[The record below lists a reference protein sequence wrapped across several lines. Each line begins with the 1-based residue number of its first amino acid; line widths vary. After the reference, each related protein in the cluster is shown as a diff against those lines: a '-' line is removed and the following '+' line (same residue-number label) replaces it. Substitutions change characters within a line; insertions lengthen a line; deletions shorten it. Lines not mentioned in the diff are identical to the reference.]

1 MFTLIWKIVPGNT
14 TTKAVLSLFI
24 AMIIFIVLMQVVFPY
39 IEPIL
44 FPPSANTMGE

>member
-1 MFTLIWKIVPGNT
+1 MFTLIWKTLTGNT
-14 TTKAVLSLFI
+14 TTKFVVTLFI

-44 FPPSANTMGE
+44 FPPSANTLGE

>member
-14 TTKAVLSLFI
+14 TTKAVFSLFI

-44 FPPSANTMGE
+44 FPPSANTMG

>member
-14 TTKAVLSLFI
+14 TTKAVISLFI

-44 FPPSANTMGE
+44 FPPSANTIGE